1 MCASG
6 HEAQQ
11 MLFIK
16 QGKLEWLGEQLFFLA
31 LHCSFLFMFLSSEI
45 IC

>member
-31 LHCSFLFMFLSSEI
+31 LFFLVHVSFK
-45 IC
+45 